1 MDIRLLRSPQTR
13 TKRLCDLVFGVGLS
27 LLAAVPMLLIAVV
40 IGLTSGGPILYW
52 SDRVGKDNAI
62 FRMPKF
68 RTMRQGTPEVAT
80 HLLDEPGDYVFPFGS
95 FLRRTSLDEL
105 PQLYSILRGE
115 LSFVGPRPALYN
127 QDDLIRLRT
136 ENGVH
141 ELKPGLTGLAQIM
154 GRDDLPIERKVQYDL
169 EYLRNRSLILD
180 LKIVM
185 KTFLKVA
192 AQEGVSH

>member
-1 MDIRLLRSPQTR
+1 MDTHPVRSAQTK
-13 TKRLCDLVFGVGLS
+13 TKRLCDLVLGAILS
-27 LLAAVPMLLIAVV
+27 ILCAVPMLLIAAA
-40 IGLTSGGPILYW
+40 IKLTSSGPVLYW
-52 SDRVGKDNAI
+52 SDRVGKDNTI

-80 HLLDEPGDYVFPFGS
+80 HLLAEPAEYVFPFGS
-95 FLRRTSLDEL
+95 FLRRTSLYEL
-105 PQLYSILRGE
+105 PQLYSILRGD

-127 QDDLIRLRT
+127 QHDLIRLRT

-141 ELKPGLTGLAQIM
+141 ELMPGLTGLAQIM

-169 EYLRNRSLILD
+169 EYLRNQSLVLD

-192 AQEGVSH
+192 AQDGVSH